1 MRTLALLITA
11 LLLSP
16 TLILCGS
23 AEREPIH
30 PKKAAEPWGT
40 TPGAVERTTPSGGPP
55 AAGQSGRVIVRYA
68 RGADVGQARAE
79 VLENVVGARSI
90 EFLRS
95 ANAGVFAVRAP
106 VRAAVGAA
114 EALPGVE
121 YAEESRHGFELF
133 SPGDT
138 LYDRGKQWGLKQ
150 INAQKAW
157 NTSRGDIGAGPDV
170 GVLGTGYFRHPDLSD
185 KVVSEYD
192 CASDD
197 GRANPRGVHGTH
209 VAGIVAAAANNGRG
223 VAGIAPEADLF
234 VAQVMSPDGALRV
247 ENVVQCG
254 DLAMKRGVKV
264 INISLGFDTKSRL
277 RLLQE
282 AIRRWNA
289 HGINVVAAAGNHA
302 SPYGYRGRPIYP
314 AASDGVIGV
323 AATTEA
329 GGRWPFSSAG
339 YWVDV
344 AAPGEAI
351 VSTSY
356 EKGDFTYDTFSG
368 TSQAAPHVA
377 GALACARANG
387 KNRIEAQRDLFERAH
402 DWGRSGRD
410 DYFGHGAL
418 NMPATVR

>member
-16 TLILCGS
+16 ALILCGS

-40 TPGAVERTTPSGGPP
+40 TPGAVARTTPSGGPP
-55 AAGQSGRVIVRYA
+55 TAGQSGRIIVRYA
-68 RGADVGQARAE
+68 RGVDVGQARAE
-79 VLENVVGARSI
+79 VLEGVEGARSL

-121 YAEESRHGFELF
+121 YAEESRRGFELF
-133 SPGDT
+133 SPDDT

-150 INAQKAW
+150 INVQKAW

-170 GVLGTGYFRHPDLSD
+170 GVLGTGYFRHPDLRD

-302 SPYGYRGRPIYP
+302 SPFGYRGRPIYP

-356 EKGDFTYDTFSG
+356 EKGDFTYDIFSG
-368 TSQAAPHVA
+368 SSQAAPHVA

-402 DWGRSGRD
+402 DWGRPGRD